1 MRIAAVCQSLIDHI
15 LERMKGGEPNLF
27 KGRVA
32 LSHAAARLLERFLAM
47 DRREGWVVGRTI
59 SNVMDLFWVN
69 PQESA
74 TAIRKLITPD
84 EVRNRGA
91 EQGHWIA
98 RKAPLLFDVDPQL
111 AADIYLAFFG
121 YEESSEEQTS
131 MSGSQILALNS
142 NRRQDYHHTQWQL
155 AQDFPS
161 FLEGH
166 FDLSTPIVLTAV
178 NDYIEREHKPRT
190 PTDTI
195 TYELQDGNHTVLVDY
210 SAIWD
215 SSTVRDDVLNITDA
229 YFRKLE
235 ELANSA
241 ETLEVASATVSSL
254 LHSAKYAYFPRRTLI
269 VAEKTGGALASVVYP
284 LLVSESA
291 LVSYDLSSHIGEL
304 SSRFIAFRKGPQVT
318 FWKPRNISATDCWD
332 ALRSTS

>member
-1 MRIAAVCQSLIDHI
+1 MS
-15 LERMKGGEPNLF
+15 
-27 KGRVA
+27 
-32 LSHAAARLLERFLAM
+32 
-47 DRREGWVVGRTI
+47 
-59 SNVMDLFWVN
+59 
-69 PQESA
+69 
-74 TAIRKLITPD
+74 IR
-84 EVRNRGA
+84 N
-91 EQGHWIA
+91 
-98 RKAPLLFDVDPQL
+98 
-111 AADIYLAFFG
+111 
-121 YEESSEEQTS
+121 
-131 MSGSQILALNS
+131 
-142 NRRQDYHHTQWQL
+142 
-155 AQDFPS
+155 FPS